1 MYQKNYLNLINVLRK
16 IINNH
21 YKTLILNLFNNKN
34 KIRLSKASFSNN
46 LKIKKFLIKMMK
58 I

>member
-34 KIRLSKASFSNN
+34 KIRFSKASFSNN